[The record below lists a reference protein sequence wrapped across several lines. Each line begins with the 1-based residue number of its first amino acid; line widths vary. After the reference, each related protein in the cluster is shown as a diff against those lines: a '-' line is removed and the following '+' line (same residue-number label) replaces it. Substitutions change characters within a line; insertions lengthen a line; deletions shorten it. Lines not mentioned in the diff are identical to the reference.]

1 MEATN
6 LRFGDKLEG
15 ASNIIPW
22 KVRVSLIL
30 MENGMWE
37 FVDNKLTPPKNVA
50 KLVAYNQKDENYLR
64 CGEGSCDYSPIREEY
79 NKGDVR
85 YIDKAILE

>member
-64 CGEGSCDYSPIREEY
+64 CGEGSWITHLSEKNTTREMWGTLTKQY
-79 NKGDVR
+79 
-85 YIDKAILE
+85 